1 MQSYSMLGDTQVQAN
16 FITSPGF
23 LHCKLPKNCI
33 NELKTTLNKMYSG
46 EIEMVDNRPQGERH
60 LTKETKMPIGP
71 LMKKFTEDLAYKY
84 DEVFKGGDNLFA
96 DYFFVDDLDKIVYDT
111 KAMWVNHSYKYDFNP
126 VHRHEGMFAFV
137 IWVKIPYDIEE
148 ELKRHQGNASQ
159 TSCFAIHYTNSCG
172 RLITKIL
179 EIDKSFEWNIILFDA
194 FLPHSVLPFYT
205 SDDVRISIAGDI
217 FATLK
222 E

>member
-1 MQSYSMLGDTQVQAN
+1 MEEYSLMGNTQVEAN
-16 FITSPGF
+16 FITSPGY
-23 LHCKLPKNCI
+23 LHCRLPDDCI
-33 NELKTTLNKMYSG
+33 NELKTTLDKMDAG
-46 EIEMVDNRPQGERH
+46 EIVMVDNRPVGERH
-60 LTKETKMPIGP
+60 LSKETKMPIGP
-71 LMKKFTEDLAYKY
+71 LMKKLTEDLSYKY
-84 DEVFKGGDNLFA
+84 DEMFKGGDNLFTE
-96 DYFFVDDLDKIVYDT
+96 YFYHGDHDKIVYDT

-148 ELKRHQGNASQ
+148 ELKRHQGNGRQ
-159 TSCFAIHYTNSCG
+159 TSCFSFNYTNACG
-172 RLITKIL
+172 RLTTETL
-179 EIDKSFEWNIILFDA
+179 EIDKSFEWDIILFDA

-222 E
+222 G